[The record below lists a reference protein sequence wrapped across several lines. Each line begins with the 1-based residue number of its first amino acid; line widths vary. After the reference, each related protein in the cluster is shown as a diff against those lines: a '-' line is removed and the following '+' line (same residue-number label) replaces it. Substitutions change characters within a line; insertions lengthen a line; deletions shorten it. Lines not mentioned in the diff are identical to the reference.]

1 VSTYL
6 LAIVAAIYAYVALE
20 MLLKR
25 DYGSAMAWF
34 FYAMAN
40 VGFITQYILEARRQV
55 TNE

>member
-40 VGFITQYILEARRQV
+40 VGFITQYILEAKRGM